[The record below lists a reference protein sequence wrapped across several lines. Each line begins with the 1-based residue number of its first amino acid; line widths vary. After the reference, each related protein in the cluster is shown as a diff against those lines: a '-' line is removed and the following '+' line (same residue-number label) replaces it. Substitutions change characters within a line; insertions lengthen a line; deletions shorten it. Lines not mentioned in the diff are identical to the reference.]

1 MHLYAHCSVFQSL
14 VLKEYSTTHKSMFI
28 KCPKYC
34 WYTYTNQ
41 SITKLK
47 KAFIWKHSN
56 HHKDII
62 IIWSNNIYKHYAWLV
77 WCIPHFVRYTNFKLF
92 ASLSTDLPISSAVL
106 YSRFSPRLMSITFT
120 PRLASSLAYAFPIP
134 SLLPV
139 TTGKWLNTLHLQW
152 LI

>member
-1 MHLYAHCSVFQSL
+1 MHI
-14 VLKEYSTTHKSMFI
+14 VLSFNLWYLRNTVQHTGTCPLNVQNTADTHTLINLS
-28 KCPKYC
+28 P
-34 WYTYTNQ
+34 N
-41 SITKLK
+41 K
-47 KAFIWKHSN
+47 KKHWKHSKY
-56 HHKDII
+56 HKDII

-77 WCIPHFVRYTNFKLF
+77 WCIPHFERYTNSKLL